1 MGPLDDSQTAR
12 ELGNI
17 EARLGS
23 IERCLDRLPC
33 RAHGE
38 DIATL
43 KAKAG
48 MYGAVSGAISSV
60 LVAVGAVL
68 MRR

>member
-1 MGPLDDSQTAR
+1 MAALDDTETAR

-23 IERCLDRLPC
+23 IERSLERLPC
-33 RAHGE
+33 WSHGE

-43 KAKAG
+43 KTKAG